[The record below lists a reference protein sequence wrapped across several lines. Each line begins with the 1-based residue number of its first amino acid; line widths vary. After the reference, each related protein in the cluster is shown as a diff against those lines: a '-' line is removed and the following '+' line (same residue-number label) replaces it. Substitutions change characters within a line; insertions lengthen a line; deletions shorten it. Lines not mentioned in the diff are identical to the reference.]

1 MVTVAIATGL
11 TSYIPMMYAD
21 NLEQGLQVCRL
32 LKEIEPKEVYTVVS
46 SADLSLNLEHVKDYS
61 WKEELVWSI
70 KSNSITTMVKITC
83 TATSTV
89 RMSSLYNHL
98 TLTASLYA
106 L

>member
-1 MVTVAIATGL
+1 MRLDETSAICRSLINNLKPRNVKVNYIYNYGNSSRL

-61 WKEELVWSI
+61 WKEELV
-70 KSNSITTMVKITC
+70 
-83 TATSTV
+83 
-89 RMSSLYNHL
+89 
-98 TLTASLYA
+98 
-106 L
+106 